1 VRQFGIASILVVDDK
16 PDAIL
21 GVEVALEPLQQ
32 DIMRAGSGREALR
45 HVLRQQFAVILLD
58 INMPGMDGFETAQL
72 IRQHKNGQNTP
83 IIFLTAS
90 GDDQHVSR
98 SYSLGA
104 VDFIVTPCNPEVLR
118 TKVGVFVELFRASF
132 RERRQVEIQRARA
145 AQLQNLARAS
155 LLISSASSLD
165 GIARAVT
172 ESART
177 VIGAQVAVTSL
188 APARPDTPPLTV
200 AAASEDHAAAR
211 DCALAQAAAIR
222 ALARERNGPFRIDL
236 AELAAPSEAEPAA
249 RSSERPSL
257 VRLGAP
263 RAALVAPLLELDGG
277 NMGFLLLADKSESE
291 FTEDDEAILVQLSQ
305 LGSIAAQNALHASAR
320 EANRLKEEFIATLSH
335 ELRTPLN
342 AILGWTRILRTAA
355 PDPDKLARGLEV
367 IERNVNAQ
375 TRLIEELLDVSR
387 IESGKLAIEARPLAL
402 APLVRTVVDSIRPLA
417 DTKGVSV
424 ALAMD
429 DGDHGVSGDPER
441 LQQVVGNL
449 LSNAVKFTPRGGRIM
464 VDLRRDREAV
474 ELRVS
479 DTGIGIHPD
488 VQPFVF
494 DRFWQAENGSRR
506 RFGGLGIGL
515 AVVRHLVELHG
526 GAVRVESAGL
536 GHGATFTVR
545 LPAQPEPARP
555 GEPAPPTARSA
566 AGGPDLSGVSV
577 LLVEDEPD
585 SRELLREM
593 LERHRAQVTA
603 VGSVVEALD
612 ALREACP
619 HVVVSDIAM
628 PGADGFELIRHLR
641 SRGAQGGGQIPAL
654 ALTAYTRAEDRA
666 RTLAAGFSM
675 HASKPIEPAE
685 IVAAVAQLASSGSSA
700 A

>member
-21 GVEVALEPLQQ
+21 AIEVALEPLQQ
-32 DIMRAGSGREALR
+32 DIIRAHSGREALR

-72 IRQHKNGQNTP
+72 IRQHRNGQSTP

-104 VDFIVTPCNPEVLR
+104 VDFIVTPCSPEVLR
-118 TKVGVFVELFRASF
+118 SKVGVFVELFRASF
-132 RERRQVEIQRARA
+132 RERRQAEIQRARA

-165 GIARAVT
+165 GIVRAVT
-172 ESART
+172 ESARS
-177 VIGAQVAVTSL
+177 VIGAHVVVTSL
-188 APARPDTPPLTV
+188 APSRPDLPPLTAV
-200 AAASEDHAAAR
+200 SAAEDHAPLR
-211 DCALAQAAAIR
+211 DRVLAQATALG
-222 ALARERNGPFRIDL
+222 ALARDRNGPFRFDVADL
-236 AELAAPSEAEPAA
+236 SEADGAA
-249 RSSERPSL
+249 RSSERRSFSPA
-257 VRLGAP
+257 GGPP
-263 RAALVAPLLELDGG
+263 RRCLVAPLLELDGG
-277 NMGFLLLADKSESE
+277 NMGFVLLADKIEGD

-305 LGSIAAQNALHASAR
+305 LGSVAAQNALHAAAR

-342 AILGWTRILRTAA
+342 AILGWARILRSTP

-387 IESGKLAIEARPLAL
+387 IESGKLAIEARPLQL
-402 APLVRTVVDSIRPLA
+402 APLVRAVVDSIRPLA
-417 DTKGVSV
+417 DTKGVMV
-424 ALAMD
+424 TLAIE
-429 DGDHGVSGDPER
+429 GAEHVVSGDAER
-441 LQQVVGNL
+441 MQQVAGNL
-449 LSNAVKFTPRGGRIM
+449 LSNAVKFTPRGGRI
-464 VDLRRDREAV
+464 VVELRRDRDAV
-474 ELRVS
+474 ELRVA

-494 DRFWQAENGSRR
+494 DRFWQAEGGSRR
-506 RFGGLGIGL
+506 RYGGLGIGL

-526 GAVRVESAGL
+526 GGVRVESNGP
-536 GHGATFTVR
+536 GQGSTFIVR
-545 LPAQPEPARP
+545 LPAQADAARP
-555 GEPAPPTARSA
+555 GEPAPQTARSA
-566 AGGPDLSGVSV
+566 AGAPDLSGVSV

-641 SRGAQGGGQIPAL
+641 SRGAPNGGAIPAI

-675 HASKPIEPAE
+675 HASKPVEPSE
-685 IVAAVAQLASSGSSA
+685 IVAAVAQLAASGSNA